1 MHYLDNAATSWPKPE
16 IVYESLDQG
25 FRQFLSAK
33 RGTSQTSRHG
43 AAALDAARQ
52 TLAELL
58 HVPDASRIVFTGGCT
73 QALNLAIQAFPW
85 QPGDGIV
92 ISALEHHAL
101 SRPVRKVAREKQLEF
116 YVVPYTDEEPFSLDA
131 YEQLLR
137 TKPNIR
143 LVATM
148 HASNV
153 IGSILPVEAIGRLAR
168 QYGKH
173 YLLDAAQ
180 SAGALPIDAQR
191 FNADMIAL
199 PAHKSLYGPP
209 GIGALYVSENVPL
222 QTFMEGGTG
231 SDSGEHAVRL
241 VVPDMFEVGT
251 IPMPQIHAMAA
262 GAEWVMETGIEAI
275 RQHETRLLQHL
286 LDGLKALPEV
296 IVYGHTHVE
305 RKTPVVSFNLIGKQP
320 KSVGELLFDR
330 YDIALR
336 AGFHCAPM
344 AHQAI
349 GTLPLGGTIRASL
362 GYYTTLDDV
371 DALLNALGHIS
382 DVTHHSDRKDSLSE
396 ERQPR

>member
-16 IVYESLDQG
+16 TVYETMDQG

-43 AAALDAARQ
+43 AATLDTARQ
-52 TLAELL
+52 ALADLL
-58 HVPDASRIVFTGGCT
+58 NVPNPSRVVFTGGCT
-73 QALNLAIQAFPW
+73 QSLNLAIQAFPW
-85 QPGDGIV
+85 KPGDGIV
-92 ISALEHHAL
+92 ISALEHNAM
-101 SRPVRKVAREKQLEF
+101 SRPVRKMVREKQLELH
-116 YVVPYTDEEPFSLDA
+116 VVPYTDDEPFSLTA

-137 TKPNIR
+137 TKPHIR

-153 IGSILPVEAIGRLAR
+153 IGSILPVEEIGRLAR
-168 QYGKH
+168 QYGKY

-180 SAGALPIDAQR
+180 SAGVLPIDAKR
-191 FNADMIAL
+191 FNADLIAL

-209 GIGALYVSENVPL
+209 GVGALYIGEDVPL

-231 SDSGEHAVRL
+231 GDSGELAIQL

-251 IPMPQIHAMAA
+251 IPMPQIRAMAA
-262 GAEWVMETGIEAI
+262 GARWVMETGVDTI
-275 RQHETRLLQHL
+275 RRHETWLLQHL
-286 LDGLKALPEV
+286 LDELKALPEV
-296 IVYGHTHVE
+296 IVYGHTDVE
-305 RKTPVVSFNLIGKQP
+305 QKTPVVSFNLIGQSP

-330 YDIALR
+330 YSIALR

-349 GTLPLGGTIRASL
+349 GTLPVGGTIRASL
-362 GYYTTLDDV
+362 GYYTTLEDV
-371 DALLNALGHIS
+371 DALLEALREITSAAHRVGG
-382 DVTHHSDRKDSLSE
+382 KDPVAT
-396 ERQPR
+396 RF